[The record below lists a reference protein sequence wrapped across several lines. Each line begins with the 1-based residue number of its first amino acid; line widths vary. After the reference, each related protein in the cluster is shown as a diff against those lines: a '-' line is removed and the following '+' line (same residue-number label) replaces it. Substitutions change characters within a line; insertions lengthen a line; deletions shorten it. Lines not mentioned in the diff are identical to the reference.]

1 MENTT
6 ERVCP
11 ACGEKL
17 PDDSLFCAKCGTRV
31 DGEAQNAGQIT
42 KPAHFFSKNK
52 KDSGSRC
59 SCGYCGTAC
68 YIWD

>member
-31 DGEAQNAGQIT
+31 DGRRRMQG
-42 KPAHFFSKNK
+42 
-52 KDSGSRC
+52 R
-59 SCGYCGTAC
+59 
-68 YIWD
+68 